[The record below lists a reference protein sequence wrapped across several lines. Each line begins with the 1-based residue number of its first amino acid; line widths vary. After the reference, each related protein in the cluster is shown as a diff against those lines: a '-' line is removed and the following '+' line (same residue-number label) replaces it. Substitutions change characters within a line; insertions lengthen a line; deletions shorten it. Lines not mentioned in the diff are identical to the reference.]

1 GGTPGNLSIVLGALR
16 TSIFLGFVLLI
27 LVVLIRLI
35 SRRLWVADVLGAL
48 AFSVLGIGLIGPV
61 AGPIMMIVACLSWLW
76 MLHRLG
82 FLPVLVAF
90 SMFVTRFMPMVLD
103 GWLITRSLALPAI
116 PVAIAAAALWAVLA
130 AHPKHAAASSP

>member
-1 GGTPGNLSIVLGALR
+1 L
-16 TSIFLGFVLLI
+16 LLI

-48 AFSVLGIGLIGPV
+48 AFSVVGVGIIGPIT
-61 AGPIMMIVACLSWLW
+61 GPIMMIVACLSWLW

-90 SMFVTRFMPMVLD
+90 GMFATRFMPMVLD
-103 GWLITRSLALPAI
+103 GWLVTRSLALHAI

-130 AHPKHAAASSP
+130 AQPKRAVASSPAVAAS